1 MINLS
6 TWSTFY
12 DVAHGVLFLPHW
24 PKSYRNDKPFP
35 AYFRRRTHH
44 TTLRHTIKP
53 KQIRN
58 RPAGGVPPSLFPLVQ
73 TVDFRFV
80 RGRHDSTLDFLRRG
94 ELAVVHRERL
104 EQDVERLRK
113 VWTFLKGW
121 HLWA

>member
-44 TTLRHTIKP
+44 TTLRHTPLCPNKYETGP
-53 KQIRN
+53 Q
-58 RPAGGVPPSLFPLVQ
+58 AASLPHFFRSYKRSISALYVAATTARLIFCVEVSWPLF
-73 TVDFRFV
+73 TV
-80 RGRHDSTLDFLRRG
+80 
-94 ELAVVHRERL
+94 
-104 EQDVERLRK
+104 
-113 VWTFLKGW
+113 KGSSRTW
-121 HLWA
+121 NV